1 MLPRTQNYLT
11 RDAIAGALA
20 ALAPTLADA
29 DRASALAAAK
39 VALAKTGSPEEATA
53 WAGAITALLPKE
65 PRAATAEIV
74 EALKYPTA
82 TEAPTDVLLAAL
94 ATRWPDEHKTI
105 GGRTLPDQT
114 ILGWLEAHLPEGRSL
129 AELPPLPPGLHAD
142 LTSLRP
148 G

>member
-1 MLPRTQNYLT
+1 MLPRTQSYLT
-11 RDAIAGALA
+11 RDAIAQALA

-29 DRASALAAAK
+29 ERASALAAAK
-39 VALAKTGSPEEATA
+39 IALAKTGSPEEATA

-74 EALKYPTA
+74 EVLKYPTA

-94 ATRWPDEHKTI
+94 ATRWPEEDKTV

-114 ILGWLEAHLPEGRSL
+114 VLGWIETHLPEGRSL
-129 AELPPLPPGLHAD
+129 AELPPLPPGLGAAEAR
-142 LTSLRP
+142 LGP